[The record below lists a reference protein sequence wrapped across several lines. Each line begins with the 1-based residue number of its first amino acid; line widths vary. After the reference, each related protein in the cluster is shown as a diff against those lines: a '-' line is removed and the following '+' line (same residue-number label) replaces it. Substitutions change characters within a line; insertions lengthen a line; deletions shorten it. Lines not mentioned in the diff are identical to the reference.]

1 MKFSTIAV
9 AIWCLSTS
17 SNAHE
22 VPEEY
27 DARTSYNH
35 AVPEERSQHQKT
47 REHHS
52 NVRTG
57 QNTREHHSKTYY
69 NEQDARV
76 DATPRIVGGGI
87 ASPGEYPYF
96 GE

>member
-17 SNAHE
+17 SVAHE
-22 VPEEY
+22 VPQEY

-57 QNTREHHSKTYY
+57 QKTREQHSKNYD
-69 NEQDARV
+69 NEQEARV
-76 DATPRIVGGGI
+76 AATPRIVGGGI